1 MVSTLVAGLLMAGCG
16 NAAPK
21 EEKTATKTTATAAAV
36 VEGKVVFE
44 KADAKGD
51 DNGAGTYTYPT
62 DRVFSPMAFDLTNF
76 QIADAGA
83 NYNFIFTIATEFKN
97 EWKNPGGWDVQMFD
111 VYLNL
116 GTGKFKHTVSGRHL
130 KIAEGWDVAMV
141 VGPDKATRMAKEI
154 ADKNEE
160 VFDDVTPA
168 ENIAKS
174 VLIPDSVTVKGN
186 TLIAVIAKDKV
197 GDISKLNGVQAFV
210 LGSEG
215 YPNKGDTY
223 NRVVNE
229 FSAQWRFGGG
239 SDYDGDSNCMDILG
253 DNAAMANYKSDEGVS
268 EFATV
273 NLVDRKSVV

>member
-1 MVSTLVAGLLMAGCG
+1 MKRLVMVSTLVAGLLIAGCG
-16 NAAPK
+16 NTAPK
-21 EEKTATKTTATAAAV
+21 VEAATKAPATVAV
-36 VEGKVVFE
+36 VDGKVIFE

-51 DNGAGTYTYPT
+51 DNGPGTYTYPT
-62 DRVFSPMAFDLTNF
+62 DRVFNPSAFDLTNLK
-76 QIADAGA
+76 IADAGA
-83 NYNFIFTIATEFKN
+83 NYNFTFTIATDFKN
-97 EWKNPGGWDVQMFD
+97 EWKNAGGWDVQMFD

-141 VGPDKATRMAKEI
+141 VGPDKATRMSKEI

-160 VFDDVTPA
+160 VFDDATPA

-174 VLIPDSVTVKGN
+174 VLIPDAIVVKGN
-186 TLIAVIAKDKV
+186 TLTAVIAKDKI
-197 GDISKLNGVQAFV
+197 GDLSKLNGVQAFV

-229 FSAQWRFGGG
+229 FGAQWRIGGG
-239 SDYDGDSNCMDILG
+239 SDYDGDSNCLDILG
-253 DNAAMANYKSDEGVS
+253 ENKAMANYKSDEGVA

-273 NLVDRKSVV
+273 NLVK

>member
-1 MVSTLVAGLLMAGCG
+1 MKRLVMVSTLVAGLLIAGCG
-16 NAAPK
+16 NASPK
-21 EEKTATKTTATAAAV
+21 VEAATKAPATVAV
-36 VEGKVVFE
+36 VDGKVIFE

-51 DNGAGTYTYPT
+51 DNGPGTYTYPT
-62 DRVFSPMAFDLTNF
+62 DRVFNPSAFDLTNF
-76 QIADAGA
+76 KIADAGA
-83 NYNFIFTIATEFKN
+83 NYNFIFTIATDFKN
-97 EWKNPGGWDVQMFD
+97 EWKNAGGWDVQMFD

-141 VGPDKATRMAKEI
+141 VGPDKSTRMAKEI

-174 VLIPDSVTVKGN
+174 VLIPDAIVVKGN
-186 TLIAVIAKDKV
+186 TLTAVIAKDKI
-197 GDISKLNGVQAFV
+197 GDLSKLNGVQAFV

-229 FSAQWRFGGG
+229 FAAQWRIGGG

-253 DNAAMANYKSDEGVS
+253 DNKAMANYKSDEGVA

-273 NLVDRKSVV
+273 NLVK

>member
-1 MVSTLVAGLLMAGCG
+1 MKRLVMVSTLVAGLLIAGCG
-16 NAAPK
+16 NTAPK
-21 EEKTATKTTATAAAV
+21 VEAATKAPATVAV
-36 VEGKVVFE
+36 VDGKVIFE

-51 DNGAGTYTYPT
+51 DNGPGTYTYPT
-62 DRVFSPMAFDLTNF
+62 DRVFNPSAFDLTNLK
-76 QIADAGA
+76 IADAGA
-83 NYNFIFTIATEFKN
+83 NYNFTFTIATDFKN
-97 EWKNPGGWDVQMFD
+97 EWKNAGGWDIQMFD

-141 VGPDKATRMAKEI
+141 VGPDKATRMSKEI

-160 VFDDVTPA
+160 VFDDATPA

-174 VLIPDSVTVKGN
+174 VLIPDAIVVKGN
-186 TLIAVIAKDKV
+186 TLTAVIAKDKI
-197 GDISKLNGVQAFV
+197 GDLSKLNGVQAFV

-229 FSAQWRFGGG
+229 FGAQWRIGGG
-239 SDYDGDSNCMDILG
+239 SDYDGDSNCLDILG
-253 DNAAMANYKSDEGVS
+253 ENKAMANYKSDEGVA

-273 NLVDRKSVV
+273 NLVK